1 MGGRGSL
8 DDLEERIGHRFADR
22 SLLERAVSHRSWIAE
37 TEATESNE
45 RLEFLGDAVLG
56 WVIADLAFRRFPDLG
71 EGTLTDLR
79 KSVVNARA
87 LAVAAREV
95 DLGRHVRLGR
105 GEAAA
110 RGDDKDSILSD
121 AFEAVI
127 GAVYVDAG
135 ERAAFDLVERLV
147 GPHLE
152 RAPET
157 LHTLD
162 AKSALQE
169 RLATLGMPAPEY
181 STTSTGPDHDKRF
194 EVAVSAGS
202 GELGR
207 GRGRSKKLAEQ
218 AAAAVALEALADRG

>member
-1 MGGRGSL
+1 MGGRDPL
-8 DDLEERIGHRFADR
+8 DLLEGRIGHRFADR
-22 SLLERAVSHRSWIAE
+22 ALLERAVSHRSWIAE

-56 WVIADLAFRRFPDLG
+56 WVVADLAYRRFSDLG

-87 LAVAAREV
+87 LAVVAREV
-95 DLGRHVRLGR
+95 DLGRHIRLGR

-110 RGDDKDSILSD
+110 RGADKDSILSD
-121 AFEAVI
+121 ALEAVI

-135 ERAAFDLVERLV
+135 ERAAFGVVERLV
-147 GPHLE
+147 GPHLD
-152 RAPET
+152 RAPAT

-169 RLATLGMPAPEY
+169 RLATLGLPAPEY
-181 STTSTGPDHDKRF
+181 STSASGPDHDKRF
-194 EVAVSAGS
+194 EVSVSAGA

-218 AAAAVALEALADRG
+218 AAAAEALAALADAH